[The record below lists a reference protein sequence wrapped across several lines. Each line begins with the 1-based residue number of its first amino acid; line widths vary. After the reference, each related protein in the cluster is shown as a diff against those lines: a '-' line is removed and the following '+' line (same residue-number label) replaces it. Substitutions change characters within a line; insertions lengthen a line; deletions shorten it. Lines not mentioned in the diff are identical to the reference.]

1 MIRYAKLSVREI
13 RDVLSSMQKIRAA
26 MAPDSVV
33 AVDLNYETAR
43 DAFIS
48 VQESPGKHKDSEKGI
63 KVRKELI
70 FWEINP
76 DNLPASVPLELR
88 IQIPAFL
95 IQP

>member
-1 MIRYAKLSVREI
+1 MIRYAKLSIREI
-13 RDVLSSMQKIRAA
+13 REVMNSMQQIRDA
-26 MAPDSVV
+26 MAPENLV

-43 DAFIS
+43 DAF
-48 VQESPGKHKDSEKGI
+48 VFCQEKPGQHKDSETGI

-76 DNLPASVPLELR
+76 DNLPESVPLELR

-95 IQP
+95 IQS